1 MLDALVGLSILHH
14 IPGPADTRRW
24 NRQFPDSGPVL
35 LQKHEIL
42 QNCALTQKMCI
53 NRLPVIESSN
63 AATAV
68 MTKNLTRDAT
78 MTLVRVDQPQA
89 WRYKVREQ
97 LWVHS
102 PPYARD
108 KCIVFLD
115 LCLEIVS
122 KPGSKSKWWNYNK
135 HTRLISTWFFYQPN
149 RALTSFF
156 KDSMLA

>member
-1 MLDALVGLSILHH
+1 MQRMKFLCLLPAFSFREKQWIKVIPNSLETRHLQMLDALVGLSILHH

-89 WRYKVREQ
+89 
-97 LWVHS
+97 
-102 PPYARD
+102 
-108 KCIVFLD
+108 
-115 LCLEIVS
+115 
-122 KPGSKSKWWNYNK
+122 
-135 HTRLISTWFFYQPN
+135 
-149 RALTSFF
+149 
-156 KDSMLA
+156 